1 MKRYSMLA
9 LLVGFLSTGLAF
21 AQTPINRGQAA
32 TPRIAHRQAE
42 QQARINQGVRSGEL
56 TPEEARGLRTEQ
68 KLVRITKRA
77 MKADGAVTP
86 RERRVLNRQLNRT
99 SRDIAREKHD
109 SEKR

>member
-32 TPRIAHRQAE
+32 TPGIARRQAE

-86 RERRVLNRQLNRT
+86 RERRAPNRQLTRT
-99 SRDIAREKHD
+99 SRDIAREKRD

>member
-21 AQTPINRGQAA
+21 AQTA
-32 TPRIAHRQAE
+32 TPRIARRQAE

-56 TPEEARGLRTEQ
+56 TPEEARGLRVEQ
-68 KLVRITKRA
+68 RLVRITKRA
-77 MKADGAVTP
+77 MKSDGVVTP

-99 SRDIAREKHD
+99 SRDISREKHD
-109 SEKR
+109 GEKR

>member
-1 MKRYSMLA
+1 MKRYSMLT

-21 AQTPINRGQAA
+21 AQTA
-32 TPRIAHRQAE
+32 TPRIARRQAE

-56 TPEEARGLRTEQ
+56 TPEEARGLRAEQ

-77 MKADGAVTP
+77 MRADGDVTP

-99 SRDIAREKHD
+99 SRDINREKHD
-109 SEKR
+109 AQKR

>member
-21 AQTPINRGQAA
+21 AQTA
-32 TPRIAHRQAE
+32 TPGIAHRQAE
-42 QQARINQGVRSGEL
+42 QKARIREGVRSGEL
-56 TPEEARGLRTEQ
+56 TPEEARTLRVEQ
-68 KLVRITKRA
+68 RLVRITKRA
-77 MKADGAVTP
+77 MKSDGVVIP

>member
-1 MKRYSMLA
+1 MKRIVMLA
-9 LLVGFLSTGLAF
+9 LLVGFLTTGLAF
-21 AQTPINRGQAA
+21 AQTA
-32 TPRIAHRQAE
+32 TPGIARRQAE

-77 MKADGAVTP
+77 MKADGVVTP

-99 SRDIAREKHD
+99 SRDISREKHD
-109 SEKR
+109 AQKR

>member
-1 MKRYSMLA
+1 MKRFIMLA
-9 LLVGFLSTGLAF
+9 LLVGVLSTGLVF
-21 AQTPINRGQAA
+21 AQTA
-32 TPRIAHRQAE
+32 TPRVTHRQAE

-77 MKADGAVTP
+77 MRADRVVTP

-99 SRDIAREKHD
+99 SRDIGKEKHD
-109 SEKR
+109 AEKR

>member
-21 AQTPINRGQAA
+21 AQTPINRWQAA
-32 TPRIAHRQAE
+32 TPGIARRQAE

-77 MKADGAVTP
+77 MKADGKVTP

-99 SRDIAREKHD
+99 SRDISREKHD
-109 SEKR
+109 DQKR